1 MSTAKIAI
9 TIEEGLLQRVDRLV
23 KSKVFPN
30 RSKAFQQAVEDKIAR
45 LDRSR
50 LAREC
55 AKLDPKY
62 EQSLAE
68 EGFAMEISEIL
79 PPSREWRDSLKFV
92 SPFFLKMEKNKC

>member
-9 TIEEGLLQRVDRLV
+9 SIEESLLQRVDRLV

-62 EQSLAE
+62 EKSLAE
-68 EGFAMEISEIL
+68 EGLSEEID
-79 PPSREWRDSLKFV
+79 EWPKY
-92 SPFFLKMEKNKC
+92 

>member
-9 TIEEGLLQRVDRLV
+9 TIEESLLQRVDRLV

-30 RSKAFQQAVEDKIAR
+30 RSKAFQQAVEDRIAR

-62 EQSLAE
+62 EKSLAE
-68 EGFAMEISEIL
+68 EGLSGEID
-79 PPSREWRDSLKFV
+79 EWPKY
-92 SPFFLKMEKNKC
+92 

>member
-9 TIEEGLLQRVDRLV
+9 TIEESLLQRVDRLV

-55 AKLDPKY
+55 AKLNPKY
-62 EQSLAE
+62 EKSLAE
-68 EGFAMEISEIL
+68 EGLSGEID
-79 PPSREWRDSLKFV
+79 EWPKY
-92 SPFFLKMEKNKC
+92 